1 MSNEFDYK
9 QRPFTASVTDE
20 QYDRAVGRTVLC
32 DCGCLNK
39 PHPEH
44 TSSCVCRKPS
54 PPSPKCIGYP
64 RCDGALPGEPHDWPC
79 PLAEKPS
86 PKLRDTHR
94 VKHAD
99 NCSCMGCQFGIDSA
113 PVKKPRAKKCKSC
126 HRTEPIHGANCPVL
140 MESLKPSPI
149 SPYDL
154 AGMRKASPS
163 GKRGR

>member
-1 MSNEFDYK
+1 MSKEFDYK

-20 QYDRAVGRTVLC
+20 QYDRAVGRVVLC

-54 PPSPKCIGYP
+54 PPSPKFQ
-64 RCDGALPGEPHDWPC
+64 
-79 PLAEKPS
+79 
-86 PKLRDTHR
+86 DTHR